1 MNREQGPSPA
11 RGAGSSR
18 AQSIPAFALYG
29 ETGVPALEMLHIEEI
44 ESRSSLYQWEID
56 PHLHSGLY
64 QVVWVGQ
71 GRAQVTLDEVRE
83 EAVGPAAVIIP
94 PGVVH
99 GFQFAPGT
107 QGRVLTVNA
116 RFLVEGELQTV
127 GESLREL
134 FAGPRLVRFD
144 PADLIVH
151 RLEGLLRQ
159 LGEEFSSHDAADA
172 PVVRWLAQAV
182 VWRLAQA
189 CARDVMARSGKRA
202 RHHQTLFT
210 RFVLLVE
217 EHFLKHWPVSR
228 YAEQLGLSTPSL
240 NRLVQAASGRSALEL
255 IHDRVSREACRRL
268 VYIAAPVAVIAAE
281 LGFDDP
287 AYFCRFFKRRMG
299 VSPATYRGQ
308 HGGG

>member
-1 MNREQGPSPA
+1 MQRSPSPIPARSGALA
-11 RGAGSSR
+11 RGQA
-18 AQSIPAFALYG
+18 IPAFSLYG
-29 ETGVPALEMLHIEEI
+29 EIGIPTLEMLHIEEI

-71 GRAQVTLDEVRE
+71 GSALVTLDEWRE
-83 EAVGPAAVIIP
+83 EALGPAAVVIP

-107 QGRVLTVNA
+107 QGVVLTVNA
-116 RFLVEGELQTV
+116 RFLVEGELQTA

-134 FAGPRLVRFD
+134 FAGPRLVHFD
-144 PADLIVH
+144 RDDATVL

-159 LGEEFSSHDAADA
+159 LGDEFASHDAGDA
-172 PVVRWLAQAV
+172 PVVRWLAQAA

-189 CARDVMARSGKRA
+189 CARDVMAGSGKRA
-202 RHHQTLFT
+202 RHHQALFT

-228 YAEQLGLSTPSL
+228 YAAQLGLSTPSL

-281 LGFDDP
+281 LGFEDP
-287 AYFCRFFKRRMG
+287 AYFCRFFKRRLG
-299 VSPATYRGQ
+299 VSPSAYREQ
-308 HGGG
+308 HGG